1 MFSGDNETDV
11 FNKYGEKSTW
21 LPTSWLYEQDKT
33 IGFPAFSEY
42 CVGLYTGDSYVLSLE
57 VRTINYWRFLQTVIG
72 ILLFLSAPSLSRNPF
87 FHYTSG
93 VSFGVLASLL
103 ILFYVVSRFIP
114 KKSASYLVLAFG
126 WSFVL
131 YILQVLWRDL
141 NNIVSNYKDII
152 MVYCFVVAFLSFLVC
167 YRFGPVENIRT
178 FKIIQYSMQVIAVL
192 VIFFSSEYREV
203 STAIVLILVTGKWIP
218 IKWLIKFQYLWY
230 RFFPPKVKLLTEL
243 EYIEQGHIETKK
255 ALENLRQYCHSPDC
269 NAWKVIAKLRNPVR
283 FAQFIEN
290 GTQYT
295 DEELLEYNSEEFFDN
310 EFHHSSYS
318 DDDM

>member
-1 MFSGDNETDV
+1 
-11 FNKYGEKSTW
+11 
-21 LPTSWLYEQDKT
+21 
-33 IGFPAFSEY
+33 
-42 CVGLYTGDSYVLSLE
+42 
-57 VRTINYWRFLQTVIG
+57 
-72 ILLFLSAPSLSRNPF
+72 
-87 FHYTSG
+87 
-93 VSFGVLASLL
+93 
-103 ILFYVVSRFIP
+103 
-114 KKSASYLVLAFG
+114 
-126 WSFVL
+126 
-131 YILQVLWRDL
+131 
-141 NNIVSNYKDII
+141 
-152 MVYCFVVAFLSFLVC
+152 
-167 YRFGPVENIRT
+167 
-178 FKIIQYSMQVIAVL
+178 QVIAVL

-255 ALENLRQYCHSPDC
+255 ALENLRKYCRSPDC

-318 DDDM
+318 DDNM